1 MLIKPSK
8 THNSASHL
16 KGKEQREIEEG
27 RGMRVKEINAK
38 LKEIDGERNDGIMM
52 KHIHQKDQSRK
63 DTLKKV
69 KID

>member
-1 MLIKPSK
+1 
-8 THNSASHL
+8 
-16 KGKEQREIEEG
+16 
-27 RGMRVKEINAK
+27 MRVKEINAK